1 MKYRLLS
8 PGPTPVPERVLTAMA
23 NPIWHHRTPAFE
35 ATFQTCREGLAWLFQ
50 TKQEVLTLASS
61 GTGAFE
67 AVYQSCFSPGD
78 TIITCAGGKFGERWG
93 NMARAFGFNNVV
105 VDAPW
110 GEAIDIAKVKAALDA
125 HPEAKAVVV
134 CASETSTGVRHP
146 YEAMSA
152 LCKTRDETLLVVD
165 AITALGVWDISPERD
180 GIDVLVTGSQKAL
193 MLPPGLA
200 FVTLSEKAWKLAD
213 KAKSAKYYFDLKKEL
228 KNQKTNQT
236 AYTPAVSLIE
246 GLHESLKMMKEEGL
260 PTMFSRHAR
269 LAKATRVGVTALGLE
284 LFAKTPADSVTSV
297 LQPQGLK
304 PDAVYK
310 GLMTRANITI
320 AGGQDAIKGKVF
332 RIAHLGYYDD
342 LDIITVLAATE
353 IILRQEGYTT
363 FQPGAGVGAASEVL
377 KDGFVAKKVDAGKA
391 GTEKAVAS

>member
-23 NPIWHHRTPAFE
+23 NPIVHHRTPAFE
-35 ATFQTCREGLAWLFQ
+35 ATFQKCREGLSWLFQ
-50 TKQEVLTLASS
+50 TKQEVLTLAAS

-67 AVYQSCFSPGD
+67 AAYQSLFSPGD

-93 NMARAFGFNNVV
+93 NMARAFGFTNVV

-110 GEAIDIAKVKAALDA
+110 GEAIDVQKVKEALDK
-125 HPEAKAVVV
+125 HPEAKGVVV

-146 YEAMSA
+146 YEEIAA
-152 LCKTRDETLLVVD
+152 LVKPREETLMLVD

-200 FVTLSEKAWKLAD
+200 FVSLSEKAWKMAD
-213 KAKSAKYYFDLKKEL
+213 KAKAPRYYFDLKKEL

-236 AYTPAVSLIE
+236 SYTPAVSLIE
-246 GLHESLKMMKEEGL
+246 GLNESLKLMQEEGL
-260 PTMFSRHAR
+260 PTMFARHAR
-269 LAKATRVGVTALGLE
+269 LARATRVGVTALGLE
-284 LFAKTPADSVTSV
+284 IFAKKPADSVTSV
-297 LQPQGLK
+297 LQPAGLK

-353 IILRQEGYTT
+353 IILRQEGYTQ

-377 KDGFVAKKVDAGKA
+377 AAGFVAPPKPA
-391 GTEKAVAS
+391 T